1 MSDESHIKKVMK
13 SSQTNSTKNA
23 DAPAVPR
30 VRALVLRAPGI
41 NCDRETVQA
50 CRLAGFETDLVHIN
64 QLIKAPN
71 PQRARGGSLL
81 DYQLLV
87 IPGGF
92 SYGDD
97 LGAGTLLAKNLT
109 IHLGDQLRR
118 FIDEGRPV
126 LGICNGFQVLVRAG
140 LLPGH
145 PTDAVGATDAHP
157 LGFAP
162 AGPRATLTENA
173 SAMFECRWVRM
184 AAQPSPCIF
193 TRGIE
198 RPIEMPVAHGE
209 GQFVLEDAIP
219 KGHTV
224 NRVPTHGDK
233 SLAAHTSRPE
243 LTINNLPSVGAQFT
257 VCPLGIAP
265 LVDRLLSNGQVPL
278 VYIEPGEAVVQPV
291 AYPANPNGSLGN
303 IAGICNARGNVFGLM
318 PHPERFVT
326 MLQHPQRRSSA
337 GRQPDGLLI
346 FKNAYE
352 YALQCL
358 HNSPQKTQHTPSSD
372 LSPECRDPI
381 YRVRCAPTS
390 AELPTSAALPASA
403 ELPASAALPA
413 SATPLASV
421 SYADSGVDIAAGE
434 KAVKLMKDAVR
445 ATQGPE
451 VLAGIGAFA
460 GVFSAKALQ
469 KMRRPALVSS
479 TDGVGTKTL
488 IAAQAE
494 RYDTIGYDLVNHSI
508 NDLLMQGAR
517 PLFFMDYI
525 AMGKLETIH
534 AATIV
539 KGIANACRE
548 AGCALLGGET
558 AEMPDVYLPGAF
570 DLAGTIVGVAEE
582 DEIVNPQRGH
592 SVSTISTG
600 DVILGLPSNG
610 LHTNGYSLARRVFA
624 PYTLDTVF
632 PELGEPLVDA
642 LLRPHRSYLHEI
654 TQLSDYLA
662 DRGRYIKGMA
672 HITGGGFE
680 GNITR
685 ILPSGMQAAIDT
697 NTWSVPP
704 LFQLIARLGN
714 VPRAELYRALN
725 MGIGVVVVLSPKSAL
740 EARCV
745 LPELLT
751 IGTIVEGEGVVLQ
764 F

>member
-1 MSDESHIKKVMK
+1 MS
-13 SSQTNSTKNA
+13 TL
-23 DAPAVPR
+23 
-30 VRALVLRAPGI
+30 RALVLRAPGI
-41 NCDRETVQA
+41 NCDRETAQA
-50 CRLAGFETDLVHIN
+50 CRLAGFETDLIHIN
-64 QLIKAPN
+64 QLIKDPN
-71 PQRARGGSLL
+71 SLL
-81 DYQLLV
+81 DYQFLV

-118 FIDEGRPV
+118 FIDEGYPV

-140 LLPGH
+140 LLPG
-145 PTDAVGATDAHP
+145 PTDAQPPTG
-157 LGFAP
+157 
-162 AGPRATLTENA
+162 ATLTENA
-173 SAMFECRWVRM
+173 SAMFECRWVSM
-184 AAQPSPCIF
+184 AVQPDPCIF

-209 GQFVLEDAIP
+209 GQFVLEDAI
-219 KGHTV
+219 H
-224 NRVPTHGDK
+224 RVPTDSDLCPLGYK
-233 SLAAHTSRPE
+233 SLDDPMGNS
-243 LTINNLPSVGAQFT
+243 LPVKVGAQF
-257 VCPLGIAP
+257 IAP
-265 LVDRLLSNGQVPL
+265 LVARLQANGQVPL
-278 VYIEPGEAVVQPV
+278 VYIAPDRDITQPAAVPPLEV

-303 IAGICNARGNVFGLM
+303 IAGVCNARGNVFGLM

-337 GRQPDGLLI
+337 GRQADGLLI

-358 HNSPQKTQHTPSSD
+358 HNSPQKTHQNPPGD
-372 LSPECRDPI
+372 LSPEN
-381 YRVRCAPTS
+381 VRTRFI
-390 AELPTSAALPASA
+390 ASVG
-403 ELPASAALPA
+403 ASVGG
-413 SATPLASV
+413 SASV

-469 KMRRPALVSS
+469 KMRRPVLVSS

-525 AMGKLETIH
+525 AMGKLDPVHT
-534 AATIV
+534 ATIV

-570 DLAGTIVGVAEE
+570 DLAGTMVGVAEE
-582 DEIVNPQRGH
+582 DEIVNG
-592 SVSTISTG
+592 STISAG
-600 DVILGLPSNG
+600 DVVLGLPSNG

-642 LLRPHRSYLHEI
+642 LLRPHRSYLREI
-654 TQLSDYLA
+654 TQLRDYLA

-685 ILPSGMQAAIDT
+685 ILPSGMQAVIDS
-697 NTWSVPP
+697 NTWSIPP
-704 LFQLIARLGN
+704 LFQLIARLGG
-714 VPRAELYRALN
+714 VPQNELYRALN
-725 MGIGVVVVLSPKSAL
+725 MGIGVIIVLSPKSAL

-751 IGTIVEGEGVVLQ
+751 IGMIVEGEGVILQ
-764 F
+764 FNY